1 MAERTEGS
9 KTMNASAADI
19 MEAIMD
25 FDSYPDW
32 AGVKSAT
39 VAKKDGQG
47 RPAEVAMEVDVP
59 MMGKARYT
67 LQYKYKANDG
77 GVSWTT
83 KEVEE
88 GPIKDIKGEYR
99 LEELDEDETDV
110 SYEVSLELGMK
121 IPGMLRRRGEKE
133 IVKRALDGLKK
144 RVEQA

>member
-19 MEAIMD
+19 MAAIMD

-39 VAKKDGQG
+39 VTKKDEKG
-47 RPAEVAMEVDVP
+47 RPSEVAMEVDVP
-59 MMGKARYT
+59 MMGTARYT
-67 LQYKYKANDG
+67 LQYQYKANDG

-83 KEVEE
+83 KQVDE

-110 SYEVSLELGMK
+110 AYEVSLELGMK

-144 RVEQA
+144 RVEQG

>member
-1 MAERTEGS
+1 MPERTQGS
-9 KTMNASAADI
+9 KTISASAEDI
-19 MEAIMD
+19 MAAIMD

-32 AGVKSAT
+32 AGVKETT
-39 VAKKDGQG
+39 VKKKDGQG
-47 RPAEVAMEVDVP
+47 RPSEVGMEVDVP

-67 LQYKYKANDG
+67 LQYEYEPENG

-88 GPIKDIKGEYR
+88 GPIKEIKGEYR
-99 LEELDEDETDV
+99 LEELDENETDV
-110 SYEVSLELGMK
+110 SYEVSLELGTR

-144 RVEQA
+144 HVERG